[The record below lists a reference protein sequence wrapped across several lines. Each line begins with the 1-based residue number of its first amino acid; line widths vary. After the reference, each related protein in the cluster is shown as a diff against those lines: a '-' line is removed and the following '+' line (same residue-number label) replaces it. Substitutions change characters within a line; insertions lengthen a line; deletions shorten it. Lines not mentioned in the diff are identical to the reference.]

1 VPHAH
6 PEPWSGRDGD
16 RESVQVHSPSHLLC
30 AYIRGLPPL
39 AQTHILTPRY
49 YCLGDLSLLPLC
61 CYFLPFPTQA
71 LRAHCLREQLP
82 PNLVCLVILLGIGT
96 PRCSCLGDLSL
107 LPLCCCF
114 LPFPTQALR
123 AHCLREQLPPNLVY
137 LVILLGIG
145 GR

>member
-1 VPHAH
+1 MTLNTAVA
-6 PEPWSGRDGD
+6 SNCRLMGVMVVS
-16 RESVQVHSPSHLLC
+16 SVQVHSPSPLPC

-39 AQTHILTPRY
+39 AQMHILTLRY
-49 YCLGDLSLLPLC
+49 SY
-61 CYFLPFPTQA
+61 
-71 LRAHCLREQLP
+71 
-82 PNLVCLVILLGIGT
+82 
-96 PRCSCLGDLSL
+96 LGDLSL

-123 AHCLREQLPPNLVY
+123 AHRLREQLPPNLVC